1 MPAKKI
7 IKNYKIEGEDRI
19 PTPSAMTGSALNI
32 IKKASIT
39 PQSREITSSD
49 VKDKKP
55 VPTIKVNKDESG
67 IITSIEVTC
76 ACGETILIAL
86 DYE

>member
-1 MPAKKI
+1 MSGKKI
-7 IKNYKIEGEDRI
+7 IKQYKIEGDDKI
-19 PTPSAMTGSALNI
+19 PAPSAMTGSAANI

-39 PQSREITSSD
+39 TQNREIKSSD

-55 VPTIKVNKDESG
+55 VPTLKVNKNEHG
-67 IITSIEVTC
+67 IITTLEITC
-76 ACGETILIAL
+76 ACGEQILIAL